1 MPVSPIKTRDF
12 RKIDWEAVRARMAV
26 AKDADL
32 SECNLSRTA
41 SDCADWLAWSGA
53 QVELTNEVRDEE
65 TIVVPHRPVVERWV
79 RERRSWSAADGN
91 EANPP
96 EAGR

>member
-1 MPVSPIKTRDF
+1 MPKSPIKTRDF
-12 RKIDWEAVRARMAV
+12 RKIDWEAVRTRMAV
-26 AKDADL
+26 AKPGGLGPVPRLPVPEWVMSALPDL
-32 SECNLSRTA
+32 S
-41 SDCADWLAWSGA
+41 DGVDGP
-53 QVELTNEVRDEE
+53 VE
-65 TIVVPHRPVVERWV
+65 TIVEPQRPVVERWV